1 VQVTQGTNGLNAL
14 SFNVDAST
22 FKPDEY
28 LVTATNQG
36 VASIV
41 QATGTALFN
50 VLEASAQ
57 TATPTPVATVTTVAP
72 TMMPTTAMPTT
83 VAPTK
88 TPTQPGFGALVA
100 LIGLGAVALLVVRR
114 H

>member
-1 VQVTQGTNGLNAL
+1 VKVTAGDSGLNKL
-14 SFNVDAST
+14 SFDVDAST

-28 LVTATNQG
+28 LVKATE
-36 VASIV
+36 VLAP

-50 VLEASAQ
+50 VLEASAA
-57 TATPTPVATVTTVAP
+57 TATPTVVAT
-72 TMMPTTAMPTT
+72 TAAPTT
-83 VAPTK
+83 VATAVPTTVATPTK

>member
-1 VQVTQGTNGLNAL
+1 VTKGDSGLNKL
-14 SFNVDAST
+14 SFDVDAST

-28 LVTATNQG
+28 LVK
-36 VASIV
+36 ASAV
-41 QATGTALFN
+41 LQEATGTSLFN
-50 VLEASAQ
+50 VLEASAP
-57 TATPTPVATVTTVAP
+57 TATPTVVVTTAV
-72 TMMPTTAMPTT
+72 PTT
-83 VAPTK
+83 VATAVPTTVATPTK